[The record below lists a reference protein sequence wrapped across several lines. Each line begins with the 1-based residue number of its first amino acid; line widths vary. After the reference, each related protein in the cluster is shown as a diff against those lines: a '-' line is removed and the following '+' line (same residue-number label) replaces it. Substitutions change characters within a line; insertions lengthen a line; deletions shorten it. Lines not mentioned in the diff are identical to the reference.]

1 MIIKLNNY
9 IFELDEKYT
18 EKINSKIKIKT
29 VTTLK
34 DFKIF
39 YKLQWK
45 IYDNDENWIPSLWQE
60 LKDFFKTKNVFWK
73 HAKARLFIAYE
84 KNEPVGRIAAI
95 YDDLFIEQ
103 EKQKIGYFG
112 FYECINDLNVS
123 KALLDLSK
131 KWLKK
136 NKIKVMRGP
145 IDGRVDNRCGFLI
158 NGFESPP
165 FIFSS
170 FNPKYYND
178 LVKKYGMKKSR
189 DLLLYWLDLQIP
201 IPDYLKKASERIKE
215 KGYKIRGFNKLKART
230 EINWFIKSMLKTF
243 SFHWGYINAPAEEI
257 RNRFGL
263 KYARWIADSG
273 LFLIAESKNGK
284 KIAFKWSTPNYNQLI
299 KKFNGKFGLIEI
311 IKFLILQRN
320 ITEGRFNFVGID
332 KEHRG
337 QGLGSAMN
345 YWTMLEMKKRGY
357 TGAECGWIDEKNIA
371 SQKTIEKTGAKYYK
385 KLRVYEI
392 KI

>member
-136 NKIKVMRGP
+136 N
-145 IDGRVDNRCGFLI
+145 
-158 NGFESPP
+158 
-165 FIFSS
+165 
-170 FNPKYYND
+170 
-178 LVKKYGMKKSR
+178 
-189 DLLLYWLDLQIP
+189 
-201 IPDYLKKASERIKE
+201 
-215 KGYKIRGFNKLKART
+215 
-230 EINWFIKSMLKTF
+230 
-243 SFHWGYINAPAEEI
+243 
-257 RNRFGL
+257 
-263 KYARWIADSG
+263 
-273 LFLIAESKNGK
+273 
-284 KIAFKWSTPNYNQLI
+284 
-299 KKFNGKFGLIEI
+299 
-311 IKFLILQRN
+311 IL
-320 ITEGRFNFVGID
+320 
-332 KEHRG
+332 
-337 QGLGSAMN
+337 
-345 YWTMLEMKKRGY
+345 
-357 TGAECGWIDEKNIA
+357 
-371 SQKTIEKTGAKYYK
+371 
-385 KLRVYEI
+385 
-392 KI
+392 